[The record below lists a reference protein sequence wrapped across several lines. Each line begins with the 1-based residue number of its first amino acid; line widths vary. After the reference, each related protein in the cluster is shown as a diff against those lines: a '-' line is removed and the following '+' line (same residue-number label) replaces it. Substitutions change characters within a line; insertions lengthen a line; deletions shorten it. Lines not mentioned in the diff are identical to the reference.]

1 MPTIFRKTAKGIA
14 EIETRAHRLTPR
26 LRGALILVDGKRHAD
41 ELRGLLLQQA
51 DETLSALLEQGF
63 IEASGE
69 SAPPRPPR
77 EAAAPPPPPPKPA
90 PAPPADGFVA
100 LRREAVRN
108 LIDLVGPMGE
118 ALALRMERS
127 TSADELRPM
136 IELAAQTIANTRGR
150 AKATEYTER
159 FSAL

>member
-1 MPTIFRKTAKGIA
+1 MPTIFRKTAKGVA

-26 LRGALILVDGKRHAD
+26 LRGALIVVDGKRHAD
-41 ELRGLLLQQA
+41 ELRGLLAQQA
-51 DETLSALLEQGF
+51 DESLATLLEQGF
-63 IEASGE
+63 IEAAGE

-77 EAAAPPPPPPKPA
+77 EAAAPPPPPKPA
-90 PAPPADGFVA
+90 PAPPADGFLA

-127 TSADELRPM
+127 ANADELRPM
-136 IELAAQTIANTRGR
+136 IEVAAQTIANTRGR
-150 AKATEYTER
+150 AKAAEYAER

>member
-1 MPTIFRKTAKGIA
+1 MPTIFRKTAKGVA

-26 LRGALILVDGKRHAD
+26 LRGALIVVDGKRNAD
-41 ELRGLLLQQA
+41 DLRSLLAQQA
-51 DETLSALLEQGF
+51 DESLAALLEQGF
-63 IEASGE
+63 IEAAGE

-77 EAAAPPPPPPKPA
+77 EAAAPPPKPA
-90 PAPPADGFVA
+90 PAPPADGFLA

-136 IELAAQTIANTRGR
+136 IEVAAQTIANTRGR
-150 AKATEYTER
+150 AKATEYSER